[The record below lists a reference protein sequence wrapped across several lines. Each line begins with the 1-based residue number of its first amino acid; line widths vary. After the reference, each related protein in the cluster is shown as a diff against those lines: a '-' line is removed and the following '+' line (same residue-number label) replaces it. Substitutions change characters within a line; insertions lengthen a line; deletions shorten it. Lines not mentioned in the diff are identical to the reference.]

1 MKRIV
6 YIRILAAMAA
16 VAALVLSVSCHRD
29 DSSGE
34 NAAKNPS
41 FKSFEEQFFINE
53 VMNMKEVYTPT
64 WGADGKLSAM
74 HVDYYSLEYD
84 KETDEPLDVA
94 LFQKQQLTY
103 TWNDDFSAEAA
114 SAVESYDSDTDTW
127 SPESPATY
135 KLTFD
140 DTWKVTESVFSIGE
154 YGETYRYTYDGDYL
168 TTTEDVGDYH
178 YNLTWKD
185 GDLVQIV
192 CIFDLGPIS
201 NTEYS
206 FKYSSDENPFVDG
219 INPLFQIIEDDN
231 ILFGLAGKHS
241 AHLPTELSKKDF
253 NGDIVKTYDYVRD
266 SKGRI
271 TEVKLIEPYDEVFEM
286 AVYTKYVFHY

>member
-1 MKRIV
+1 M
-6 YIRILAAMAA
+6 
-16 VAALVLSVSCHRD
+16 
-29 DSSGE
+29 
-34 NAAKNPS
+34 
-41 FKSFEEQFFINE
+41 
-53 VMNMKEVYTPT
+53 
-64 WGADGKLSAM
+64 
-74 HVDYYSLEYD
+74 
-84 KETDEPLDVA
+84 A
-94 LFQKQQLTY
+94 LFQKQTLTY
-103 TWNDDFSAEAA
+103 TWNSLSAEVA
-114 SAVESYDSDTDTW
+114 SAVESYDSDTGTW

-140 DTWKVTESVFSIGE
+140 DAWKVTESVFSIGE
-154 YGETYRYTYDGDYL
+154 YSETYRYAYEGDYL
-168 TTTEDVGDYH
+168 ITTEDVGDYH

-241 AHLPTELSKKDF
+241 AHLPTELNKKDF
-253 NGDIVKTYDYVRD
+253 NGEIVMTYEYTRD
-266 SKGRI
+266 SKGQI
-271 TEVKLIEPYDEVFEM
+271 TEVKIIEPYDELFDM
-286 AVYTKYVFHY
+286 AVYNKYVFHY